1 MTKYSIPFCSF
12 SWELYL
18 KISSLVEFDTSLK
31 SMWDFDFNLPQF
43 RPYFVEHNTNYYLF
57 LHAHYIN
64 KALKELG
71 YEPLDDNWKRYN
83 CVVRMS
89 QEEPFIR
96 QFSPS
101 YVKSLVK
108 KQLHLHHFTDKMID
122 DRLDKF
128 TVENG
133 RKQLHSSWAIPRNV
147 IVRFDNCVYYDINKA
162 HMDALIEIFPEL
174 KEWFINVAKKSKT
187 DKRYKNIA
195 NFYVG
200 CLGSKSSKHRKT
212 YEWIVDRTT
221 KKIEKLLDAID
232 NPNGRLVYVNT
243 DGFVYQNPKITL
255 ETSSIIGDI
264 KLETEETTF
273 YMFNYHDDNK
283 YKTPYKMIQY
293 GDEKKCISN
302 IQIKD
307 FEFIDLRKGDVISY
321 KEVID
326 RENHTKKHTEIEQHK
341 ARTIIYE

>member
-1 MTKYSIPFCSF
+1 MNWAENERSFSSWLRALEVYIMNKYSIPFCSI

-43 RPYFVEHNTNYYLF
+43 RPYFVEHNSNYYLF

-147 IVRFDNCVYYDINKA
+147 IVRFDNCVYYDINKD
-162 HMDALIEIFPEL
+162 H
-174 KEWFINVAKKSKT
+174 
-187 DKRYKNIA
+187 
-195 NFYVG
+195 FYVKKNNPG
-200 CLGSKSSKHRKT
+200 AWLRSRKLSY
-212 YEWIVDRTT
+212 YECKLILSIICIRTVFSVIMLIL
-221 KKIEKLLDAID
+221 KYLW
-232 NPNGRLVYVNT
+232 GRLNIRIYS
-243 DGFVYQNPKITL
+243 L
-255 ETSSIIGDI
+255 TSCRHFSYFI
-264 KLETEETTF
+264 K
-273 YMFNYHDDNK
+273 YY
-283 YKTPYKMIQY
+283 
-293 GDEKKCISN
+293 
-302 IQIKD
+302 
-307 FEFIDLRKGDVISY
+307 
-321 KEVID
+321 
-326 RENHTKKHTEIEQHK
+326 
-341 ARTIIYE
+341 